1 EGHVL
6 DQEPGPLAE
15 VPLGTEV
22 TLTISLGPQLR
33 YITMPDLVGKTL
45 AEATEILKQNYLD
58 FEVHQESSQEYFS
71 GYVIAQDVPPGEQI
85 LQKSTVKLTVSLGP
99 GP

>member
-1 EGHVL
+1 
-6 DQEPGPLAE
+6 
-15 VPLGTEV
+15 LGTEV

-99 GP
+99 GPTAKMATIQVWVQDDG